1 MNSQIKTTKY
11 VMINKIEE
19 TIKRMK
25 KLAQM
30 LIPKTFPNVS
40 MNYDQDLLMLK
51 TLELIIDGYT
61 IVVFYSISDFKDHK
75 IKSLQ
80 VHSKNHQFL
89 PFNVAC
95 KIARK
100 FLGNKYISLIEIIS
114 NNRKI
119 YCWTQVCDQ
128 EENPIMNP
136 YNGEYEHKE
145 FGDFDYY
152 LMEPNSVNFY

>member
-1 MNSQIKTTKY
+1 MVNKT
-11 VMINKIEE
+11 EE
-19 TIKRMK
+19 TINRMK
-25 KLAQM
+25 KLAKT

-40 MNYDQDLLMLK
+40 MAYGQDLLMLK
-51 TLELIIDGYT
+51 SSELIIDGYT

-100 FLGNKYISLIEIIS
+100 FLESKYISLIEIFS
-114 NNRKI
+114 NNKRI
-119 YCWTQVCDQ
+119 YCWTQVCDE
-128 EENPIMNP
+128 EENPIMSP

-152 LMEPNSVNFY
+152 LMEPDSVNFY